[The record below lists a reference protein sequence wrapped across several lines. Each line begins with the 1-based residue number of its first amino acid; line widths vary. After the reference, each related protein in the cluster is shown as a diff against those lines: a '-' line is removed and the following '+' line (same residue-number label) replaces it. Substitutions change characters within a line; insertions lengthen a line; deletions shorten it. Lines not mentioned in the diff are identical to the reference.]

1 MKTNEIL
8 GAKGMKNQ
16 NQRRME
22 MATSRDFV
30 DAVVSKNNLD
40 AEDAFKSVM
49 NAKVGDALEIKRKEV
64 AQTFVKDN
72 VTDAP
77 EVEETEEA

>member
-1 MKTNEIL
+1 MTREIIDAIATGDNL
-8 GAKGMKNQ
+8 GA
-16 NQRRME
+16 E
-22 MATSRDFV
+22 T
-30 DAVVSKNNLD
+30 
-40 AEDAFKSVM
+40 EFKSAM
-49 NAKVGDALEIKRKEV
+49 SKRVGDALEIKRKEV